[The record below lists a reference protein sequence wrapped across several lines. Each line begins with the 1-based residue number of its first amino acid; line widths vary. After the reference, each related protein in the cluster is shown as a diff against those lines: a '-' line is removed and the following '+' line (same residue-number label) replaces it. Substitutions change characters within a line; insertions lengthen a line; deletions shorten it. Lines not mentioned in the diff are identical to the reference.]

1 MTKIWLSIKKPSK
14 TKLKAFTLLEM
25 VIVMIL
31 LGIMTMMTLQLSTD
45 QIEKVQH
52 KSVKEEILHTYQKY
66 YTKNLVSS
74 FYQGVHYKT
83 LNIHFSSWDNQI
95 SFSFS
100 GDNDDEVGSGV
111 LFGKFQITHLTE
123 DGTNTY
129 DAATVSLTPFHLA
142 CAWIFDWVDKIW
154 TWLWIRFLIQ
164 EQKEYCFEISSQTC
178 RMREVECSENS
189 D

>member
-1 MTKIWLSIKKPSK
+1 
-14 TKLKAFTLLEM
+14 M

-52 KSVKEEILHTYQKY
+52 KAVKEEIIQTYQKY

-74 FYQGVHYKT
+74 YFNGSHYKT
-83 LNIHFSSWDNQI
+83 LNIHFASGENQI

-100 GDNDDEVGSGV
+100 GDNGDEIGSGI
-111 LFGKFQITHLTE
+111 FYGDFQITHLTG
-123 DGTNTY
+123 DGTHTY

-142 CAWIFDWVDKIW
+142 CA
-154 TWLWIRFLIQ
+154 
-164 EQKEYCFEISSQTC
+164 
-178 RMREVECSENS
+178 
-189 D
+189 

>member
-1 MTKIWLSIKKPSK
+1 MKKIWLLQKNIQK

-52 KSVKEEILHTYQKY
+52 KAVKEEIIQTYQKY

-74 FYQGVHYKT
+74 YFSGSHYKT
-83 LNIHFSSWDNQI
+83 LNIHFTSGENQI

-111 LFGKFQITHLTE
+111 LFGEFKITSLSGDET
-123 DGTNTY
+123 TTY
-129 DAATVSLTPFHLA
+129 NQATVSLTPFHLA

-164 EQKEYCFEISSQTC
+164 EQQEYCFEISSQTC
-178 RMREVECSENS
+178 RMREVECSETS